1 MESLSANNYQSQRL
15 KRRRGK
21 RLVKFLISISIGVIG
36 MYFLFNQ
43 FRIVNSSGS
52 KEDATYPVTAQPTVT
67 LKMVETSNTLEKAI
81 ASALEE
87 TKGTYGVV
95 VKNLKTG
102 ETYSVNKNK
111 TFEAGSLYKLW
122 TMAVVINQLESG
134 QLKENQ
140 ILSQNASVLNNKF
153 NIDPKLAEQTS
164 GTVTFSV
171 GNGLKQMIS
180 ISANMP
186 ALLLTEK
193 VKLSTIATFL
203 TQNGFKESKVG
214 TGSEAP
220 ETTPSDMALFF
231 EKLYKGELANQE
243 YTAKIIDL
251 LKSQQLNDKLPK
263 YLPEDTVVAHKTGE
277 IGWFSH
283 DAGIVYSPKG
293 DYIIVILSES
303 DSPAV
308 AEDRIAQVSKAV
320 YEYFEIQK

>member
-1 MESLSANNYQSQRL
+1 
-15 KRRRGK
+15 
-21 RLVKFLISISIGVIG
+21 
-36 MYFLFNQ
+36 
-43 FRIVNSSGS
+43 
-52 KEDATYPVTAQPTVT
+52 
-67 LKMVETSNTLEKAI
+67 
-81 ASALEE
+81 
-87 TKGTYGVV
+87 
-95 VKNLKTG
+95 
-102 ETYSVNKNK
+102 
-111 TFEAGSLYKLW
+111 
-122 TMAVVINQLESG
+122 MAVVINQLESG